1 MISIF
6 YKTEILISPQILAN
20 AMPCARNLPL
30 RQIGN
35 PCFSI
40 PANKSAR
47 ESTDHPDKAEA
58 PTALVTAQDLGKVT
72 A

>member
-6 YKTEILISPQILAN
+6 YKTEILISPQNLAK
-20 AMPCARNLPL
+20 AMLSARNLPI
-30 RQIGN
+30 RQTGN

-47 ESTDHPDKAEA
+47 ESTDHPDKIEA
-58 PTALVTAQDLGKVT
+58 PIALVTAQDLDKVT